1 MALTLLRHAALH
13 PKDQKRY
20 NGWTDL
26 HIDPTLFDED
36 AVSSLCRQRFDHI
49 YSSDLARC
57 RETLTLM
64 GINDYTVDARLRE
77 VRFKAHIE
85 GLSYREVSCRRDFDE
100 ALLEDHRAWH
110 RYICAESY
118 EAFVGRIG
126 SFLADL
132 PQDREILVC
141 THGGVMHQ
149 MLTLLRMPL
158 RQIDYLDW
166 IRIETYGL

>member
-26 HIDPTLFDED
+26 PVDPSRFDPD
-36 AVSSLCRQRFDHI
+36 AAAPLCRLHFDHI

-57 RETLTLM
+57 RETLMLM
-64 GINDYTVDARLRE
+64 GITGFTTDARLRE

-85 GLSYREVSCRRDFDE
+85 GLCFEEVHRRRDFDE
-100 ALLEDHRAWH
+100 TLLEDHRLWH

-118 EAFVGRIG
+118 DAFGRRIG

-132 PQDREILVC
+132 PQNREILVC
-141 THGGVMHQ
+141 THGGVIYQILRH
-149 MLTLLRMPL
+149 LRMPM
-158 RQIDYLDW
+158 QQVGYLDW